1 MPSINIDGAQLYVD
15 NLDPETIAEARE
27 QFRRTKLPDSTPIGD
42 IGRGIARG
50 AVSIPQGITTLGTTA
65 YDLMFDENVTRDVNE
80 YFEELKPEVRGTA
93 GKVAQFITQF
103 GVPGL
108 GTAGLLSKLGKTK
121 ALLGAGAVDAAVATD
136 DIETLSDAFLDTELD
151 EVRLAKLNGAEAAAA
166 RLQDRLAVFAET
178 AGLMYTIPKALG
190 IGVKAAGAGL
200 DLAAPVL
207 SPFISPLAK
216 AINNAPNSEIVKAS
230 SEANSKIGNLVRENF
245 QYGGRFEQNAF
256 NNKLMADVVEDK
268 GFFLSRL
275 VEENN
280 NAWKSIIK
288 TIGQSSRLGTLTDK
302 DALKLTNALDTY
314 KAPLNRVEDTMPGL
328 TGDAKRT
335 AADKLQ
341 KESLETIK
349 SFEGTGNK
357 IDYNLMGVDDPR
369 LHLSSLAED
378 NRGLFTALEQE
389 VTELGLKGDD
399 AFAKLLLPDEMQKTI
414 VNNQALYRTRA
425 YKAHLDPKYPVD
437 PKAREAAIEA
447 IGKGLDV
454 DENIAT
460 DAFEELRS
468 LSQGIG
474 KSTYGFDTPKFN
486 IEGIKFGTLK
496 GRTLTNFPEVRKA
509 LGEVTAYGEKDWSKA
524 LENSALAAS
533 VTMSKLGTLVSK
545 ANMYKEVRI
554 LNDQVKGKL
563 NGTAFLKTSE
573 DLGGV
578 PLMKDADGKLV
589 PKNSFIAPDG
599 VRYEKFSKEAG
610 SLEGLFA
617 PEEFV
622 NALMRSQKDY
632 LAEAPALIRNTIK
645 GMFALKAGS
654 QYGKTILSPTTQVRN
669 GTSIPFISLLSG
681 NLGPTGKYADTFKK
695 VFAGFFDPK
704 KRVLMRDEIG
714 EAVEY
719 GQIQRG
725 GAVVDEIK
733 ELGRY
738 ATEDSQIIQQASRS
752 KLGKAAGKVL
762 DPFEKAYVG
771 FDDAARVPVW
781 NGEQAKLLNAIKKS
795 GDQYIPVTSP
805 KAFREFADLIES
817 TSTGP
822 GIKASSLTSLPGDGL
837 DRFVKSEAA
846 GLALD
851 FVPTYSRVPEIV
863 KKLKYIPL
871 IGNFTA
877 FPAEIIRNTGNVIGR
892 AIKELGS
899 NNTEMQKI
907 GSRRLASAFTATV
920 GLPVGLQK
928 AAIALTG
935 ADEEDIKA
943 YQRSFAAPWEKNA
956 TLIPVGTDANGK
968 ITSFY
973 NFSYTNPYDY
983 LQRPVK
989 ALMSASAQGVK
1000 DEKALERIA
1009 MEASGQ
1015 AFEELFSPFYE
1026 PSIGFQ
1032 TILDTYTG
1040 ETPTGKKVFY
1050 ESDPLGERLTKSF
1063 VHVID
1068 TILPTIT
1075 PFKINV
1081 DPGTK
1086 NPFGVKLT
1094 PKNFPKAISASV
1106 FGSTDGKGDDKVFG
1120 SNGQRLDIAETM
1132 VQAFSGLKVVKPQ
1145 IDRALYY
1152 QGVAANTAIRDS
1164 SNEYN
1169 RMFRSGGE
1177 RQAQEFVN
1185 GYING
1190 NKQRFESLRDLYTAI
1205 EDARQLGLSE
1215 FDIDTQLKKAKVA
1228 DRALVMSG
1236 IFKPSDVPVELASQ
1250 AMTGGSDSPAQPVPV
1265 RSLYGVAD
1273 NLAGQTLQGKFIEK
1287 TPNFS
1292 GSNLTAAELFRQEEM
1307 KKLLGTL

>member
-65 YDLMFDENVTRDVNE
+65 YDFMFDENVTRDVNE

-166 RLQDRLAVFAET
+166 RFQDRLGVFAET
-178 AGLMYTIPKALG
+178 AGLMYTIPKVLG
-190 IGVKAAGAGL
+190 VGVKAAGAGL
-200 DLAAPVL
+200 DIAAPML
-207 SPFISPLAK
+207 SPFVAPLAR
-216 AINNAPNSEIVKAS
+216 ALSNAPNSEIVKAS
-230 SEANSKIGNLVRENF
+230 SEANSKIGNLLRENF

-256 NNKLMADVVEDK
+256 NNKLVADIVEDK

-275 VEENN
+275 TEENN
-280 NAWKSIIK
+280 NVWKSIIK
-288 TIGQSSRLGTLTDK
+288 TIGQANKSGNLTDK
-302 DALKLTNALDTY
+302 DALKLTNALDSY
-314 KAPLNRVEDTMPGL
+314 KAPLNRIEDTMPGL
-328 TGDAKRT
+328 NGPAKRT

-349 SFEGTGNK
+349 SFEGVGNK
-357 IDYNLMGVDDPR
+357 IDYDVIGVTDPK

-378 NRGLFTALEQE
+378 NRGLFTALEEE
-389 VTELGLKGDD
+389 VSQLSVKGDD
-399 AFAKLLLPDEMQKTI
+399 AFVKLFIGDDMQKTI
-414 VNNQALYRTRA
+414 VDNQALYRTRA
-425 YKAHLDPKYPVD
+425 YKAHLDPNYPVD
-437 PKAREAAIEA
+437 PKFRKDAIEA
-447 IGKGLDV
+447 IGSKLNV
-454 DENIAT
+454 DENVAE

-474 KSTYGFDTPKFN
+474 KSSYGFDTPKFN

-496 GRTLTNFPEVRKA
+496 GRTLTDLPEVRKA
-509 LGEVTAYGEKDWSKA
+509 LGEVTAYGEKDWVKA
-524 LENSALAAS
+524 LENTALASS

-589 PKNSFIAPDG
+589 PKNSFNAPDG
-599 VRYEKFSKEAG
+599 IRYEKFSKEAG
-610 SLEGLFA
+610 ALEGLYA
-617 PEEFV
+617 PEVFV

-645 GMFALKAGS
+645 GMFALKSGS

-669 GTSIPFISLLSG
+669 ATSIPFISLLSG
-681 NLGPTGKYADTFKK
+681 NLGPSGKYADTFKK

-704 KRVLMRDEIG
+704 KRVGMRDEIG

-719 GQIQRG
+719 GIIQRG
-725 GAVVDEIK
+725 GAVFDEIK

-752 KLGKAAGKVL
+752 KLGKATGKVL

-771 FDDAARVPVW
+771 FDDAARMPVW
-781 NGEQAKLLNAIKKS
+781 NGEQAKLLNAIKNS
-795 GDQYIPVTSP
+795 GDNYIPVTAP
-805 KAFREFADLIES
+805 KTFRAFADLIES
-817 TSTGP
+817 TPTGP
-822 GIKASSLTSLPGDGL
+822 AVKASALTGDAL

-851 FVPTYSRVPEIV
+851 FVPTYSRVSEIV

-892 AIKELGS
+892 SITELASS
-899 NNTEMQKI
+899 NPEMQKI

-928 AAIALTG
+928 TALALTG

-968 ITSFY
+968 ITGFY

-989 ALMSASAQGVK
+989 ALMAASAKGIK

-1009 MEASGQ
+1009 MEATGE

-1050 ESDPLGERLTKSF
+1050 ESDPLGERMTKSF
-1063 VHVID
+1063 VHIVD

-1086 NPFGVKLT
+1086 NPFGIKLT

-1106 FGSTDGKGDDKVFG
+1106 FGSTDGKGEDKIFG
-1120 SNGQRLDIAETM
+1120 SNGKRLDVAETM

-1185 GYING
+1185 GYINS
-1190 NKQRFESLRDLYTAI
+1190 NQQRFESLRDLYTAI
-1205 EDARQLGLSE
+1205 EDARQLGASE

-1228 DRALVMSG
+1228 DRELVMSG
-1236 IFKPSDVPVELASQ
+1236 VFKPSEVPVELASQ
-1250 AMTGGSDSPAQPVPV
+1250 AMSGGFDGPSQDVPI
-1265 RSLYGVAD
+1265 RSLFGVAD
-1273 NLAGQTLQGKFIEK
+1273 QVAGQTLQGKFIEK

-1292 GSNLTAAELFRQEEM
+1292 GSNLTAAEVLREEER
-1307 KKLLGTL
+1307 KKLLGTP

>member
-166 RLQDRLAVFAET
+166 RLQDRLGVFAET

-256 NNKLMADVVEDK
+256 NNKLIADVVEDK

-288 TIGQSSRLGTLTDK
+288 TIGQANKSGNLTDK
-302 DALKLTNALDTY
+302 DALKLTNALDSY
-314 KAPLNRVEDTMPGL
+314 KAPLNRIEDTMPGL
-328 TGDAKRT
+328 PGPAKRI

-349 SFEGTGNK
+349 SFEGVGNK
-357 IDYNLMGVDDPR
+357 IDYDNLGIVDSK

-378 NRGLFTALEQE
+378 NRGLFTALEEE
-389 VTELGLKGDD
+389 VSQLSVKGDD
-399 AFAKLLLPDEMQKTI
+399 AFVKLFIGDDMQKTI
-414 VNNQALYRTRA
+414 VDNQALYRTRA
-425 YKAHLDPKYPVD
+425 YKAHLDPNYPVD
-437 PKAREAAIEA
+437 PKAREAAIDA
-447 IGKGLDV
+447 ISDGLNV
-454 DENIAT
+454 DKNIAE
-460 DAFEELRS
+460 DAFES
-468 LSQGIG
+468 IKDLSKGIG
-474 KSTYGFDTPKFN
+474 KSSYGFDSPKFN
-486 IEGIKFGTLK
+486 IEGIKFGSLK

-509 LGEVTAYGEKDWSKA
+509 LGEVTAYGEKDWAKA
-524 LENSALAAS
+524 LENTALASS
-533 VTMSKLGTLVSK
+533 VTMSKLGAFVSK
-545 ANMYKEVRI
+545 AHMYKQIRL
-554 LNDQVKGKL
+554 LNDQVKDLG
-563 NGTAFLKTSE
+563 GSAFLKTSD

-589 PKNSFIAPDG
+589 PQPTFKVNG
-599 VRYEKFSKEAG
+599 VDYTRFGKEGGA
-610 SLEGLFA
+610 LENFYA
-617 PEEFV
+617 PEIFV
-622 NALMRSQKDY
+622 DQLMKSQKDY

-752 KLGKAAGKVL
+752 KLGKATGKVL
-762 DPFEKAYVG
+762 APFEKAYVG

-1236 IFKPSDVPVELASQ
+1236 IFKPSDVPVELAGQ